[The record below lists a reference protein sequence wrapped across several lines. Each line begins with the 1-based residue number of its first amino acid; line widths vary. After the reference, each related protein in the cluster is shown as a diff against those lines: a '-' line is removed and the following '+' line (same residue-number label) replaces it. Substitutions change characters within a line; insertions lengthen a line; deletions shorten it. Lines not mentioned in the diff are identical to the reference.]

1 MSQTTDRSE
10 CVEEMREFLRYM
22 VLSILDE
29 HHCSASRVAETIGEK
44 SSDNERYR
52 EGGSLKISS
61 ADLKPTIDGLR
72 EEGMVLSDSHNGELA
87 LTDPGKELLD
97 HYERLKAEGGK
108 QKEEAISKL
117 VSIVV
122 KDARGKTRTPRVL
135 DVGTGE
141 GYLALKLADEG
152 FDVMGIDTAEF
163 EYSRNSI
170 TRAREKSEGRANAE
184 FRVADVNDLN
194 FHDRY
199 DYVVSSQ
206 AMHCMDDQRR
216 SVCSMCRLL
225 KPGGLLVACDFDI
238 GLRGYFAHGFHC
250 FLALTRQKWEGFL
263 SSCGCEETEIH
274 DVGDYC
280 VVRSR
285 KAGVQ

>member
-1 MSQTTDRSE
+1 MSQTADRSE

-29 HHCSASRVAETIGEK
+29 CPCSASRVAETIVEK
-44 SSDNERYR
+44 SRDNEKYR
-52 EGGSLKISS
+52 EGGSLKISV

-72 EEGMVLSDSHNGELA
+72 EEGMVSDSHNGDLA

-97 HYERLKAEGGK
+97 HYQRLKEEGGK

-117 VSIVV
+117 VSILLS
-122 KDARGKTRTPRVL
+122 DARGRTGPARVL

-152 FDVMGIDTAEF
+152 FDVLGIDTAEF

-170 TRAREKSEGRANAE
+170 ARAREKSEGMANAE
-184 FRVADVNDLN
+184 FRVADVNDLT

-206 AMHCMDDQRR
+206 AMHCMNDQRR

-225 KPGGLLVACDFDI
+225 KPGGLLVACDFDV

-250 FLALTRQKWEGFL
+250 FLALTRQKWETFL
-263 SSCGCEETEIH
+263 SSCGCGETEIH

-285 KAGVQ
+285 KASVQ